1 MTPKDWTDGVRYAHS
16 VVKGDTKACRNV
28 QLACARFLKQ
38 LTNKTWEWEFKTEYV
53 EHVLQFMSMLSH
65 TKGPDAGKPLV
76 LEGFQVMTLCAIYG
90 FRHKA
95 DNSKRLVS
103 DVIIFIPRK
112 AGKSTLTAGIGLYE
126 LAFGEAGAE
135 VLTLATNRDQASIVF
150 DAAKGFV
157 ERMPTELAA
166 VYDVNKSLISKV
178 GDSQTMFKA
187 LSRDNK
193 KTGDGKNPSCAIID
207 EGAAIVDRN
216 SIEVIFSG
224 MVARKNPLR
233 VYITTASFT
242 KDTKFYEDMQMV
254 ETMLRG
260 EAEDNPRWF
269 GLLYGLD
276 PEDDWRDPE
285 VWAKANPMHGIS
297 VFSEAIASRAE
308 EAKHK
313 PAALNEFLC
322 KTLNMFVSANSAWVD
337 RSYWDKSAV
346 LRHNVGREP
355 EAVFIGFDMASTR
368 DLNAICTL
376 KRYGEDDYE
385 AEFKY
390 FLPEVGLELIP
401 KHYQDVF
408 RVARD
413 SGILHI
419 TEGNVMDD
427 RELFM
432 YIAQQNSIYQNY
444 IKEIGY
450 DAYNAASLVSKL
462 HEAQMPVKKV
472 GQGMAVL
479 SNPSKHVEKLILG
492 GQIKHDGNPFT
503 GWQLGNCEVYTD
515 VQGNIKVRKNEADK
529 AAKVDGIVALI
540 IAMHCA
546 LDNPVA
552 SESYG
557 FHVF

>member
-1 MTPKDWTDGVRYAHS
+1 MTPKDWKDGVRYAHS
-16 VVKGDTKACRNV
+16 VVKGEIKACRNV
-28 QLACARFLKQ
+28 QLACERFIKQ
-38 LTNKTWEWEFKTEYV
+38 LTNKTWEWEFKVEYV
-53 EHVLQFMSMLSH
+53 EHVLQFMAMLKH
-65 TKGPDAGKPLV
+65 TKGPDAGKPLL
-76 LEGFQVMTLCAIYG
+76 LEGFQVMALCAIYG

-135 VLTLATNRDQASIVF
+135 VFTLATNREQASIVF
-150 DAAKGFV
+150 DASRGFV
-157 ERMPTELAA
+157 ETMPTELAA
-166 VYDVNKSLISKV
+166 IYDVNKYEIKKA
-178 GDSQTMFKA
+178 GDSQSMFKA

-193 KTGDGKNPSCAIID
+193 KTGDGKNASCAIID

-276 PEDDWRDPE
+276 PDDDWRDPE

-297 VFSEAIASRAE
+297 VFSDAIAARAE

-337 RSYWDKSAV
+337 RTYWDKSASV
-346 LRHNVGREP
+346 TRYLGREP
-355 EAVFIGFDMASTR
+355 EAVFMGFDMASTR
-368 DLNAICTL
+368 DLNAVCTL
-376 KRYGEDDYE
+376 KRYAEDEYE

-432 YIAQQNSIYQNY
+432 YIAQQNTIYQNY

-479 SNPSKHVEKLILG
+479 SNPSKHVEKLILA
-492 GQIKHDGNPFT
+492 GQITHNGNPFT

-529 AAKVDGIVALI
+529 SAKVDGIVALI

-552 SESYG
+552 SEAYG
-557 FHVF
+557 FHIF